1 MGRSCGDIRV
11 YTKQV
16 LACNPLPVQAS
27 VRKWGKVLC
36 QLLNFDSPTNPP
48 MSGAAADD
56 TWELHTW
63 FI

>member
-1 MGRSCGDIRV
+1 M
-11 YTKQV
+11 
-16 LACNPLPVQAS
+16 QAS

-36 QLLNFDSPTNPP
+36 QLLNFDSPTNPL

-56 TWELHTW
+56 AWELHTW

>member
-1 MGRSCGDIRV
+1 M
-11 YTKQV
+11 
-16 LACNPLPVQAS
+16 QAS

-36 QLLNFDSPTNPP
+36 QLLNFVDSPTNPP